1 MERCHIFIEGNVQQV
16 GFRFYAR
23 ELAFE
28 TKITGWVKNLPD
40 GRVEIVAEGEDAQ
53 IQEFLQKLNEG
64 RLGKNISEI
73 VKHTETHTG
82 KFTSFGIAF

>member
-1 MERCHIFIEGNVQQV
+1 MERCHIFVKGKVQQV

-23 ELAFE
+23 EIASE

-53 IQEFLQKLNEG
+53 IQDFLQKLNEG
-64 RLGKNISEI
+64 YLGRNISEI
-73 VKHTETHTG
+73 LKNTETHTG
-82 KFTSFGIAF
+82 EFTSFSIAF